1 MSIDLKLNNLNMDSD
16 NKYNIYSTEKL
27 IEFYETMDEVDML
40 SNNLESMMS
49 TLNNIYALK
58 SVIDKHG
65 LTPGLQSLIP
75 KQALPIIASM
85 EDDNSENKDLSAGKS
100 LIRRIIDAIVKL
112 WKKFIGLFS
121 KVLGPSGNIASL
133 REKLKPYIDA
143 DTNTSSIEQG
153 EDGDTIRF
161 DKNQIYKSK
170 PATFHEPSFEDFNN
184 KYSTLSDELKR
195 YVDELNKNNINAN
208 PPDKAVVDFINEFC
222 KSMKADTHVEKPV
235 INLNGHD
242 VGTNIEKVK
251 EVATLL
257 DNQLSKIQD
266 LGKLDIETT
275 AKNITDYVNKHAD
288 VNKGNNKDIFT
299 NISNISS
306 TVVNGF
312 TFLCLIASDLVT
324 HFTKVCILKTK

>member
-16 NKYNIYSTEKL
+16 NKSNIYSTEKL

-65 LTPGLQSLIP
+65 LTPGLQALIP
-75 KQALPIIASM
+75 KQVLPIIASM
-85 EDDNSENKDLSAGKS
+85 EDDTSGNKDLSEGKS

-153 EDGDTIRF
+153 EDNDHQYFKHPNLKTHPCVF
-161 DKNQIYKSK
+161 AEQWLEEFNKN
-170 PATFHEPSFEDFNN
+170 
-184 KYSTLSDELKR
+184 YSALSDELKR
-195 YVDELNKNNINAN
+195 YVDDLNKNNTTAN

-222 KSMKADTHVEKPV
+222 KIHQKGTYEGENAVWLQVKNET
-235 INLNGHD
+235 
-242 VGTNIEKVK
+242 GTNIGNVK

-257 DNQLSKIQD
+257 DTQLSKIQD
-266 LGKLDIETT
+266 LGKLDIATT
-275 AKNITDYVNKHAD
+275 AKNITDYVNKNAD
-288 VNKGNNKDIFT
+288 VKNDGNKDTFT
-299 NISNISS
+299 SISNISS
-306 TVVNGF
+306 SVVSGF
-312 TFLCLIASDLVT
+312 SNLCVIASDLVT